1 MTRND
6 IWDLVL
12 SCIEIFTK
20 HSKIK
25 HQPGVLTSIR
35 IDPRQV
41 QVFRSL
47 QRKVLSF
54 LFYKV
59 RSTREANMQ
68 VTTYQ
73 ILQCIT
79 FHLII
84 CLETITR
91 QVMEKAD
98 CLSLSYATMSCSSKS
113 GMTTSSRMQGLY
125 CSGTL
130 APACKHNSTIIG
142 VWP

>member
-1 MTRND
+1 
-6 IWDLVL
+6 
-12 SCIEIFTK
+12 
-20 HSKIK
+20 
-25 HQPGVLTSIR
+25 
-35 IDPRQV
+35 
-41 QVFRSL
+41 
-47 QRKVLSF
+47 
-54 LFYKV
+54 
-59 RSTREANMQ
+59 MQ

-84 CLETITR
+84 CLETKAR
-91 QVMEKAD
+91 QVIEKAD

-113 GMTTSSRMQGLY
+113 GMTTSSRMRGLY